1 MVTLVS
7 ADSVSVAWLNAVHAA
22 RAESGNRLFHL
33 VVTITDPLAEHAGA
47 RREIEALLRNCN
59 LQSIDTVANT
69 IMPAAWARM
78 FRSHGEVVDRY
89 RARYERITR
98 FPKNSWGT
106 YFGRLV
112 AYPIGSGR
120 RTAPVDQLGPIIT
133 ALRASRIVAAQYE
146 AAVTTAL
153 EASDNDTDC
162 APGLG
167 GIIHHPTHGSHG
179 RGGPCLSHVSFQ
191 RAANRVHAVANYR
204 SQYLVERAYGNY
216 LGLGRLLKY
225 VADHAGLQPG
235 ELTVVTGY
243 AQLDQKLSVLDRT
256 LVSISHVMR
265 LDPS

>member
-7 ADSVSVAWLNAVHAA
+7 TDSISVAWFNAVRAA
-22 RAESGNRLFHL
+22 RAVSGNRLFHL
-33 VVTITDPLAEHAGA
+33 VVTIAEPLTEHAGA
-47 RREIEALLRNCN
+47 RREVDTLLRSRN
-59 LQSIDTVANT
+59 LQTIDTVANT

-78 FRSHGEVVDRY
+78 FGSHDEVVNRY

-120 RTAPVDQLGPIIT
+120 RPAPVDQLGPIIK
-133 ALRASRIVAAQYE
+133 ALRASRVVAAQYE
-146 AAVTTAL
+146 AAVSTAQ
-153 EASDNDTDC
+153 EASGNDNDC
-162 APGLG
+162 APGFG
-167 GIIHHPTHGSHG
+167 GIVHHPTRGSRG

-191 RAANRVHAVANYR
+191 RDGDRVHAVASYR

-225 VADHAGLQPG
+225 VADHADLQPG

-243 AQLDQKLSVLDRT
+243 AQLDQPVSVLDRT
-256 LVSISHVMR
+256 LVSVSQVMR
-265 LDPS
+265 TGS